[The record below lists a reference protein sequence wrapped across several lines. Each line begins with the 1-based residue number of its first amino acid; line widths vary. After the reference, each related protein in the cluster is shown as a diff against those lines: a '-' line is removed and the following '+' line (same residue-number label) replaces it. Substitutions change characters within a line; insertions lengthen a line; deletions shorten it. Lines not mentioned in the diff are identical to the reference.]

1 MAENIEKLEDAI
13 SNANAHCKDIA
24 EFWKEYH
31 NAEDKGEDTDDIVK
45 NIFDSPLSVEVRSDW
60 HTPGD
65 EASSK
70 PVEYRILLTWGGP
83 GLRITGYLNQN
94 QQAYNA
100 CLEVQEWFTKWTKV
114 DEKTKGMTDYNE
126 EQLLWFAEFFYFGE

>member
-1 MAENIEKLEDAI
+1 MWED
-13 SNANAHCKDIA
+13 
-24 EFWKEYH
+24 YH
-31 NAEDKGEDTDDIVK
+31 NAEEKGLDTDDIVQ
-45 NIFDSPLSVEVRSDW
+45 NILDSVLSVEVRSDW

-100 CLEVQEWFTKWTKV
+100 CLEVQELSLIHISEPTRP
-114 DEKTKGMTDYNE
+114 Y
-126 EQLLWFAEFFYFGE
+126 